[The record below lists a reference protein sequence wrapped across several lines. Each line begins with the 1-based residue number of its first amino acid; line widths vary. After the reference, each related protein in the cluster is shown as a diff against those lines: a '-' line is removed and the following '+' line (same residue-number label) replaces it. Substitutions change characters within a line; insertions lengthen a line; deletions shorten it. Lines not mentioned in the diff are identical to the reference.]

1 MTDSWGEIPSSPP
14 PDRFGQWVYDED
26 GRLVWQ
32 VITNPRPSALAIS
45 ALVLGIAGVFC
56 AGFICGPLAV
66 VFGFLGRRDIRQS
79 NGWIT
84 GDGIA
89 LAGIILGVIGTIIWI
104 PFAIYVLM
112 NTNNFFATDISPTTI
127 EPINRT

>member
-1 MTDSWGEIPSSPP
+1 MTNSWGETPSNPP
-14 PDRFGQWVYDED
+14 PVRFGRWVYDDE

-32 VITNPRPSALAIS
+32 VISQPRPSALAIS
-45 ALVLGIAGVFC
+45 ALVLGITGVFC

-89 LAGIILGVIGTIIWI
+89 LAGIILGAIGAILWI
-104 PFAIYVLM
+104 LFAIYVLM
-112 NTNNFFATDISPTTI
+112 NTNGFFGTDVSPITI